1 MTQKTEVLISREFL
15 SNSEITDEQIFRDLC
30 QRIVND
36 IPFSELSK
44 LIHFTKTDPNSEAS
58 IEMLKDFRTSDFERE
73 QLLRLQLQSVVLYE
87 AEICL

>member
-1 MTQKTEVLISREFL
+1 MTQKTEVLVSREFL

-36 IPFSELSK
+36 IPFSELNK
-44 LIHFTKTDPNSEAS
+44 LIRFTKTDPNSEAS
-58 IEMLKDFRTSDFERE
+58 IKMMKDFRTSDFERE
-73 QLLRLQLQSVVLYE
+73 RLLRLQLQSVVLYE